1 LNNNDNMKRRL
12 LLIFVGLVFV
22 VVNSNGVDFSEKAA
36 EFKKQIS
43 EKVLPY
49 WYDTAIDK
57 VNGGYFLSDDLKG
70 RKPNSEKQ
78 IVTQSRMVWGFSHAH
93 IKGFSN
99 LDRNYVIAAEYGFK
113 FLTNY
118 FYDKN
123 NGGYFWSTDLSGT
136 VINDKKILYGE
147 SFVIY
152 AFVEYYRASHEYE
165 ALKKA
170 LDLFRTIQKFGYD
183 KKNGGWFEHFTADWK
198 PILKSEPGAYVEI
211 PGYKSANTHL
221 HWMEALT
228 ELYAETK
235 DNEVKT
241 ALEEVIEINKKYF
254 YPKNP
259 ADSCFHR
266 KLNWEKVTDEKSQGI
281 SYGHNVEFAWLLI
294 RAETVLGKSP
304 SWSHFKAHIN
314 HALKYGYDNERGGLY
329 YLGYDNKPAT
339 NRDKIWWVQ
348 AEMLAA
354 LSDAIKHKSNKEYE
368 VALSKLIEF
377 LKNYQINPTDGI
389 WLDTV
394 SEDGTPKNTAKAHN
408 WKANYHDLRAMI
420 KFIETFQSK

>member
-1 LNNNDNMKRRL
+1 MKIKL
-12 LLIFVGLVFV
+12 LFILTGLVLTI
-22 VVNSNGVDFSEKAA
+22 VNSNGEDFSLKAS
-36 EFKKQIS
+36 EFRKQIS

-49 WYDTAIDK
+49 WYNTAVDK

-70 RKPNSEKQ
+70 RKPNNEKQ
-78 IVTQSRMVWGFSHAH
+78 LVTQSRMVWGFSHSH

-99 LDRNYVIAAEYGFK
+99 LDRNYVDAAEYGFK

-118 FYDKN
+118 FYDRN
-123 NGGYFWSTDLSGT
+123 NGGYFWTTDISGK
-136 VINDKKILYGE
+136 VINDRKILYGE
-147 SFVIY
+147 AFVIY
-152 AFVEYYRASHEYE
+152 AFVEYYRASHDYE
-165 ALKKA
+165 ALKMA
-170 LDLFRTIQKFGYD
+170 LDLFRTIQKYGYD
-183 KKNGGWFEHFTADWK
+183 KKNGGWIEHFTADWK
-198 PILKSEPGAYVEI
+198 PILKPEPGADVEI

-221 HWMEALT
+221 HWMESLS

-235 DNEVKT
+235 DKEVKT
-241 ALEEVIEINKKYF
+241 ALEEAVKINKKYF

-259 ADSCFHR
+259 AESCFHR
-266 KLNWEKVTDEKSQGI
+266 KLDWGKVTDARSQGI

-294 RAETVLGKSP
+294 RAETVLGKRP

-314 HALKYGYDNERGGLY
+314 YALKYGYDNERGGLF

-339 NRDKIWWVQ
+339 NKDKIWWVQ

-354 LSDAIKHKSNKEYE
+354 LSDAIKHKTNKEYE
-368 VALSKLIEF
+368 IALSKLIGF
-377 LKNYQINPTDGI
+377 LEKYQINPSDGI

-394 SEDGTPKNTAKAHN
+394 SEDGTPKNSAKAHN